1 MQHTIPVD
9 ALGPQGEAMAR
20 AVSACVHC
28 GFCLPV
34 CPTYRVLGEENDSPR
49 GRIFLMKDV
58 LEGRLP
64 LADALPYVD
73 RCLGCLACVPA
84 CPSGVAYG
92 ELVSPFRAY
101 AEPRR
106 TRTPGDRMVRRF
118 VHATLPSPARL
129 RLMARL
135 GRAARPLARILPR
148 TLGTMLALLP
158 ARLPDRLPPL
168 PEVYPAVGKRRAR
181 VALLAGCA
189 QQVLASN
196 INWASLRV
204 LAENGVEVVV
214 PKDQVCCGALA
225 LHTGAAGQAREL
237 ASTNLAVFPA
247 DVDAV
252 ITNAAGCGSG
262 VHEYPLLFRGLPLE
276 ANATAFAARVQDISV
291 FLDELGLRTPLPLPQ
306 PVRLAYHDACH
317 LLHAQGIREAPRR
330 LLASVAGVTVIEINE
345 GDMCC
350 GSAGTYNIDQPA
362 IAQALGTR
370 KVQNILNADANAVVT
385 GNIGCM
391 TQIRAHLAAQGRTL
405 PVYHTIEILDQAY
418 QQAAAPSSNGG

>member
-1 MQHTIPVD
+1 MQHKIPVES
-9 ALGPQGEAMAR
+9 LGPQGEAMAQ
-20 AVSACVHC
+20 AISACVHC

-58 LEGRLP
+58 LEGS
-64 LADALPYVD
+64 LALDDALPYVD

-92 ELVSPFRAY
+92 ELLSPFRAY

-106 TRTPGDRMVRRF
+106 TRALGDRVARRF
-118 VHATLPSPARL
+118 VRETLPSPARL
-129 RLMARL
+129 RVLTRL
-135 GRAARPLARILPR
+135 GRVAQPLARVLPR
-148 TLGTMLALLP
+148 TPRTMLALLP
-158 ARLPDRLPPL
+158 ARSPDRLPPL

-189 QQVLASN
+189 QQVLAPN
-196 INWASLRV
+196 INWATLRV
-204 LAENGVEVVV
+204 LAENGVEVVI
-214 PKDQVCCGALA
+214 PKGQACCGALA
-225 LHTGAAGQAREL
+225 LHTGAAEQARQL

-262 VHEYPLLFRGLPLE
+262 LHEYPLLFRGQPQE
-276 ANATAFAARVQDISV
+276 ANATAFAARVQDISA
-291 FLDELGLRTPLPLPQ
+291 FLDTLGLRTPLPLPQ

-317 LLHAQGIREAPRR
+317 LLHAQGIRDAPRR
-330 LLASVAGVTVIEINE
+330 LLASVAGVTVVEINE
-345 GDMCC
+345 GDLCC

-362 IAQALGTR
+362 IAEALGVR
-370 KVQNILNADANAVVT
+370 KVQNILQAEADAVVT
-385 GNIGCM
+385 GNIGCL
-391 TQIRAHLAAQGRTL
+391 TQIRAHLAAQGRPL
-405 PVYHTIEILDQAY
+405 PVYHTVEILDQAY
-418 QQAAAPSSNGG
+418 QLAARSGD